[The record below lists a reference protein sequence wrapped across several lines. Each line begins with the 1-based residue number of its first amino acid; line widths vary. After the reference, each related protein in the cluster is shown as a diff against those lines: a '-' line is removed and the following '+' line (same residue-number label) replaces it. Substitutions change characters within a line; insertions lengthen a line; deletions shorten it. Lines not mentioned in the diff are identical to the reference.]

1 MTPLIGG
8 SSNWD
13 IVVYP
18 LGMIMPWI
26 GLACAIAASRVS
38 RAKYQRALLGALSGY
53 LLLLALFA
61 GLVGLW

>member
-1 MTPLIGG
+1 VTPLMGA

-18 LGMIMPWI
+18 LGMIMPWV
-26 GLACAIAASRVS
+26 GLACAIAASRAS
-38 RAKYQRALLGALSGY
+38 LPRYRRALLGVLGGY

-61 GLVGLW
+61 ALVGLW